1 LADILF
7 TFDMKKN
14 FLLSMLISFAM
25 VCSCQKQ
32 DSAAEQQ
39 LAQQKTA
46 LDAREKALD
55 EREKELN
62 LRETVL
68 NERGNALAKKEK
80 AAANART
87 IAPDVQSQ
95 DAVRDAAEAKAERDR
110 RIQQL
115 PPEIRALIPDPQQM
129 NSARAEK
136 ERRTQERLAQ
146 RQRAPEQLQIQRQ
159 RKLDMSGGA
168 IFPAPEA
175 TSPTPSSTV
184 ETTAPTPSPAV
195 EAASPT
201 LSPTPQ

>member
-1 LADILF
+1 MI
-7 TFDMKKN
+7 
-14 FLLSMLISFAM
+14 
-25 VCSCQKQ
+25 CSCQKQ

-46 LDAREKALD
+46 LDAREKALG
-55 EREKELN
+55 EREQELN

-87 IAPDVQSQ
+87 IAPNVQSQ

-115 PPEIRALIPDPQQM
+115 PPEIRALIPDPSQV
-129 NSARAEK
+129 NSAKAEK

-146 RQRAPEQLQIQRQ
+146 RQR
-159 RKLDMSGGA
+159 KLEMSGGA

-201 LSPTPQ
+201 SSPTPQ

>member
-1 LADILF
+1 MI
-7 TFDMKKN
+7 
-14 FLLSMLISFAM
+14 
-25 VCSCQKQ
+25 CSCQKQ

-55 EREKELN
+55 EREKELI

-68 NERGNALAKKEK
+68 NERGDALAKKEK

-87 IAPDVQSQ
+87 IAPDVQSR

-110 RIQQL
+110 KIQQL
-115 PPEIRALIPDPQQM
+115 PPEIRALIPDAPQM

-146 RQRAPEQLQIQRQ
+146 RQR
-159 RKLDMSGGA
+159 KLEMSGGA

-201 LSPTPQ
+201 SSPTPQ